1 MIRFAEY
8 KLKKQNINKQV
19 LDILSNDSNDGTLY
33 TLHMR
38 NRETKLNLD
47 CGVFRHY
54 SNLKDA
60 IDGYVEF
67 EEHANDENYSAA
79 DFEWFDISKYIM
91 SDGEYKQQMNVK
103 ITFGYG
109 LIHYY
114 IEDSIIEEKALLEQN
129 VETPYETGDIIKIKN
144 MPLSEDF
151 YGIYI
156 YDENQEDNKHIQMT
170 FNGKADFSKIYWL
183 ERTEKAMHCVDE
195 RLNDISRQIKAMNGD
210 FSKVFQ
216 KYGIKM
222 NIQPF

>member
-1 MIRFAEY
+1 MISFAEY

-19 LDILSNDSNDGTLY
+19 LEILADDSSDGTLY

-38 NRETKLNLD
+38 SRETKHTLD

-60 IDGYVEF
+60 MEERIEF

-91 SDGEYKQQMNVK
+91 SDGEYRQKMTAK
-103 ITFGYG
+103 ITFDYS

-114 IEDSIIEEKALLEQN
+114 MEDNTVEEKAVLEQDM
-129 VETPYETGDIIKIKN
+129 EIPYETGDIIKIKT
-144 MPLSEDF
+144 LHLFEDY

-156 YDENQEDNKHIQMT
+156 YDEKQEGNKHIQMT
-170 FNGKADFSKIYWL
+170 FHEKADFSKIYWI
-183 ERTEKAMHCVDE
+183 ERTEKAMNCADE
-195 RLNDISRQIKAMNGD
+195 RLNDISRQIKEMNGD

-222 NIQPF
+222 DIQRF